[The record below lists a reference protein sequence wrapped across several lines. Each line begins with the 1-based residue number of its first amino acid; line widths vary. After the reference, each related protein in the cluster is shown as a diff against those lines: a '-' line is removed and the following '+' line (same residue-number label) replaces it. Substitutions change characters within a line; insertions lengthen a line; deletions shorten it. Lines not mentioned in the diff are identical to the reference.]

1 MSKAVVILGIYALL
15 ILVGGIKGHAAG
27 SLASLIM
34 GLTFGILLLAST
46 FAIYKKKQ
54 VGVWVAV
61 SLIIILDAFFTY
73 RYSQTNRFMPSGM
86 LSLISVI
93 TLFAF
98 IWQIRKK
105 PLKS

>member
-1 MSKAVVILGIYALL
+1 MSKAVVILFVYALL
-15 ILVGGIKGHAAG
+15 ILLGGIRGHAAG
-27 SLASLIM
+27 SQASLIM
-34 GLTFGILLLAST
+34 GLTFGILLLGST
-46 FAIYKKKQ
+46 FAIYKKKKA
-54 VGVWVAV
+54 GVWMAV

-73 RYSQTNRFMPSGM
+73 RYSQTGRFMPSGM

-105 PLKS
+105 PLRS